1 MNIQMLLERCLAQG
15 RGILP
20 RTYPTIYDRADQ
32 WSDFAYGLLL
42 GINKMHKYPPNLSED
57 KRVEYLIRNAI
68 LYVKAKR
75 FKAIRKHLVFFCQC
89 GKRLSKR
96 VDSFNQIKPC
106 HGALHDVE
114 IKSFVVYNSIVFS
127 ANLRVNTKSWAQEFD
142 MNELVWTSE
151 ALCT

>member
-1 MNIQMLLERCLAQG
+1 MNTQMLLARCLNQG
-15 RGILP
+15 RRILP

-57 KRVEYLIRNAI
+57 ERVEYLIRNAI
-68 LYVKAKR
+68 LHVKAKR
-75 FKAIRKHLVFFCQC
+75 FKALRKHLIFFCQC
-89 GKRLSKR
+89 GKKLSKR

-106 HGALHDVE
+106 HGTIHEVE
-114 IKSFVVYNSIVFS
+114 IKSFVVYSDVVFI
-127 ANLRVNTKSWAQEFD
+127 ANAKVMPKVWIPMFDISELIWARK
-142 MNELVWTSE
+142 

>member
-1 MNIQMLLERCLAQG
+1 MNIQVLLERCLTQG

-20 RTYPTIYDRADQ
+20 RTYPAIYDKADQ

-75 FKAIRKHLVFFCQC
+75 FKALRKRLIFFCQC
-89 GKRLSKR
+89 GKKLSKR
-96 VDSFNQIKPC
+96 VDSFKQIKPC
-106 HGALHDVE
+106 HGTIREVE
-114 IKSFVVYNSIVFS
+114 IKSFIVYSDIVLT
-127 ANLRVNTKSWAQEFD
+127 ANTRATLKTWVPDFD
-142 MNELVWTSE
+142 FNLSELAWT
-151 ALCT
+151 